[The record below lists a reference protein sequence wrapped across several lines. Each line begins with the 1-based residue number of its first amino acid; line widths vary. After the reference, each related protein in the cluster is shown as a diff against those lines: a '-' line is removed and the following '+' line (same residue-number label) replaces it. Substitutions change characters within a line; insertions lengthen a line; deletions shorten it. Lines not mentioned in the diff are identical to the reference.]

1 MWFDKSHIKQFESIF
16 MDDLHGYVLPHA
28 GTAHSGHVLSHTL
41 RFKPTKEFTH
51 IFIMYLPAKEKP
63 NVDGKYFHEYY
74 VPMKTLEVFFP
85 DKIFVGYNV
94 LERLPPK
101 INKLTKANTLFVISA
116 DFSHHLLLQE
126 AIKKENCAA
135 HSLVHNAMN
144 MPCTRVV
151 DDMRTFKE
159 FARLKKR
166 IDMSTVDLQWVGRSR
181 SAGKRG
187 VGYLSFLMRSK
198 PKPQEKTPNG
208 FFVTAYDANMNQR
221 ECLGNTKMW
230 SYEKERNLVEE
241 VLFRAKTESRLLGG
255 ADTHVPVTHYSITY
269 LYLKNGKYNHN
280 RNEFIRGYHAV
291 MTDALYL
298 PDVFLE
304 NVYDDGR
311 WILPKDTI
319 WPQRFVFNM
328 HQTLV
333 KLARKAVKDKYSNA
347 YKKAKNMDTNTLSKN
362 LVLFET
368 SVLHKKVNSLKNIQ
382 KNKITKNLNKTRK
395 IKKNK
400 KNEKNKK
407 TIKNKND

>member
-1 MWFDKSHIKQFESIF
+1 MWFDKSHIKHFESIF

-51 IFIMYLPAKEKP
+51 IFIMYLPANEKP

-74 VPMKTLEVFFP
+74 VPMKSLEVFFP

-101 INKLTKANTLFVISA
+101 INELTKANTLFVISA

-144 MPCTRVV
+144 MSCTRVV

-166 IDMSTVDLQWVGRSR
+166 IDMSNVDLHWVGRSR

-198 PKPQEKTPNG
+198 PKPHEKSPDG
-208 FFVTAYDANMNQR
+208 FFVTTYDANMNQR

-241 VLFRAKTESRLLGG
+241 VLFKAKTESRLLGG
-255 ADTHVPVTHYSITY
+255 ADTHVPITHYSITY

-280 RNEFIRGYHAV
+280 RNEFIRGYHAA

-311 WILPKDTI
+311 WISPRDTT
-319 WPQRFVFNM
+319 WPQRYVFNM
-328 HQTLV
+328 RQTLV

-368 SVLHKKVNSLKNIQ
+368 SVLHKKVNSSKKYKKHKI
-382 KNKITKNLNKTRK
+382 NKKTNKTRK
-395 IKKNK
+395 IKKNRK
-400 KNEKNKK
+400 TMKNYEK
-407 TIKNKND
+407 

>member
-1 MWFDKSHIKQFESIF
+1 MWFDKSHIYHFESIF

-51 IFIMYLPAKEKP
+51 IFIMYLPANEKP

-74 VPMKTLEVFFP
+74 VPMKALEVFFP
-85 DKIFVGYNV
+85 DKIFIGYNV

-101 INKLTKANTLFVISA
+101 INELTKANSLFVISA
-116 DFSHHLLLQE
+116 DFSHHMLLQE

-151 DDMRTFKE
+151 DNMRTFKE

-166 IDMSTVDLQWVGRSR
+166 INMSNVELQWVGRSR
-181 SAGKRG
+181 STGKRG
-187 VGYLSFLMRSK
+187 VGYLSFLMRNK
-198 PKPQEKTPNG
+198 PNPYEKTPNG

-221 ECLGNTKMW
+221 ECLGNTNSW
-230 SYEKERNLVEE
+230 SREKERKMIKE
-241 VLFRAKTESRLLGG
+241 VLIKGQTESRLLGG
-255 ADTHVPVTHYSITY
+255 ANTHVPVTHYSITY
-269 LYLKNGKYNHN
+269 LYLKNGKYKHD
-280 RNEFIRGYHAV
+280 RKEFIRGYHAA

-311 WILPKDTI
+311 WISPEDTT

-328 HQTLV
+328 RQTLV

-368 SVLHKKVNSLKNIQ
+368 SVLHKKVNSSKNYEKHKI
-382 KNKITKNLNKTRK
+382 NKKTNKTRK
-395 IKKNK
+395 TMKNRKNRKTMKNK
-400 KNEKNKK
+400 
-407 TIKNKND
+407 TIY